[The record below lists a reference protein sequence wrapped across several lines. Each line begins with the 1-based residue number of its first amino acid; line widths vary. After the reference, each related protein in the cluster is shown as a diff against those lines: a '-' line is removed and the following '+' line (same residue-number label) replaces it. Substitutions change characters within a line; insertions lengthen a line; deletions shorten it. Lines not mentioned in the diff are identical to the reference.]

1 MSLHLQGGYAAV
13 RTPSCWLWQEERPAP
28 CSATMRSSLAG
39 LPVLLMLAP
48 WPASCAVD
56 LNCQIFDE
64 TMVCDN
70 EKTRLHRAEIRTC
83 SG

>member
-1 MSLHLQGGYAAV
+1 MRVLFAAV
-13 RTPSCWLWQEERPAP
+13 
-28 CSATMRSSLAG
+28 
-39 LPVLLMLAP
+39 VLLTRCDA
-48 WPASCAVD
+48 AVD
-56 LNCQIFDE
+56 LKCQIFDE

>member
-1 MSLHLQGGYAAV
+1 MQRGPLSLGLLLLAA
-13 RTPSCWLWQEERPAP
+13 SPAA
-28 CSATMRSSLAG
+28 CNL
-39 LPVLLMLAP
+39 
-48 WPASCAVD
+48 D

-70 EKTRLHRAEIRTC
+70 EKARLHRAEIRTC

>member
-1 MSLHLQGGYAAV
+1 MPAALTRPALPLLLLLLLPHGARAAV
-13 RTPSCWLWQEERPAP
+13 E
-28 CSATMRSSLAG
+28 
-39 LPVLLMLAP
+39 
-48 WPASCAVD
+48 

-70 EKTRLHRAEIRTC
+70 ERARLQKAEIRTC

>member
-1 MSLHLQGGYAAV
+1 VEEHPHFLAPPT
-13 RTPSCWLWQEERPAP
+13 RTPINDAATPPPGTHSVFAMRRLMCDALLVAALAAP
-28 CSATMRSSLAG
+28 CRG
-39 LPVLLMLAP
+39 
-48 WPASCAVD
+48 AVD

-70 EKTRLHRAEIRTC
+70 EKAVRAEIRTC

>member
-1 MSLHLQGGYAAV
+1 MRRLMCDALLVAA
-13 RTPSCWLWQEERPAP
+13 LAAP
-28 CSATMRSSLAG
+28 CRG
-39 LPVLLMLAP
+39 
-48 WPASCAVD
+48 AVD

-70 EKTRLHRAEIRTC
+70 EKAVRAEIRTC